1 MFFYFSFFSLPSS
14 SLLLAVKR
22 AVVQQTK
29 EKEYFRCVSYI
40 YVLLFTSTEHHIQH
54 SRNNTH
60 IPCISREIFHFFSLS
75 PCALPSSPSVS
86 SPLQCLR
93 MKRRI
98 FISRHSIQERCS
110 AVLMSYS
117 IAKQSIKHFL
127 DVKHRIPNENCKK
140 YMSVAVFYS
149 MLIRTSLHCEWL
161 LFFTSQCRRVFFLRF
176 LRTSIVSVTSIVLF
190 STGRISAGYLINSS
204 ETHVWPRTKHVKL
217 HTNMARNEFS
227 CVSSRD

>member
-1 MFFYFSFFSLPSS
+1 MRCCFIVFRKKAETYKTRFAFFVVQLRKFVLVSVFFYFSFFSLPSS

-75 PCALPSSPSVS
+75 PCALPSSASVS

-93 MKRRI
+93 MKRGI

-161 LFFTSQCRRVFFLRF
+161 LFFTSQCRRVFFF
-176 LRTSIVSVTSIVLF
+176 DF
-190 STGRISAGYLINSS
+190 CGRAL
-204 ETHVWPRTKHVKL
+204 
-217 HTNMARNEFS
+217 
-227 CVSSRD
+227 